1 MGTIGSPTVA
11 VRRAQGRSDGIGLP
25 ERRLIIV
32 VRADPVICGHSV
44 EARNLAEVALSRGYP
59 DVRLLTWPVATL
71 EAAGLPLKPVDRLQ
85 PYSPG
90 ITVERPEPVGD
101 YRVPDG
107 RHLAGLTGRLI
118 ELLAEPVPTTC
129 LSMYLAPHADVVT
142 NAVTAARAAGV
153 LTEVH
158 TIAKAVGSDVT
169 NVIRSCLREQ
179 RFGAAIAT
187 FTTFLAHDEVVAV
200 SEYTREL
207 IVAAAETVDERCGTL
222 FAQQCRARV
231 SVSYPPIDTSAYLD
245 LDPQAVDAELA
256 RRGLERDG
264 YVLFLSRV
272 TTAKG
277 IHDLV
282 AAFAESRARERVKLV
297 VAGTGP
303 ALPEV
308 RELAA
313 GDDRVVF
320 LTDVDDDEKPLLMRG
335 CTAYA
340 LPTKEQ
346 PDFVETF
353 GIALTEKL
361 LAGGGP
367 VITALTGGTGEAV
380 GDAAVIV
387 PAGDVAALTAAL
399 DRVVLEMSE
408 HERRVL
414 ERRGREHALTFDRVR
429 VFDELF
435 GSEMPSLPSHSLT
448 SGTD

>member
-1 MGTIGSPTVA
+1 MTH
-11 VRRAQGRSDGIGLP
+11 P
-25 ERRLIIV
+25 ERRLVIV
-32 VRADPVICGHSV
+32 VRADPVICGHSG
-44 EARNLAEVALSRGYP
+44 EARNLAEVALTRGFD
-59 DVRLLTWPVATL
+59 DVRLLTWPIATL
-71 EAAGLPLKPVDRLQ
+71 QAAGLPLKPMDRLQ
-85 PYSPG
+85 PYGAG

-107 RHLAGLTGRLI
+107 RGLAGLTGRLV

-129 LSMYLAPHADVVT
+129 LSMYLAPHANVVMD
-142 NAVTAARAAGV
+142 AVTAARAAGL
-153 LTEVH
+153 LTDVH

-179 RFGAAIAT
+179 RFGAAVALL
-187 FTTFLAHDEVVAV
+187 TTFLAHDEVVAV
-200 SEYTREL
+200 SEYTREQ
-207 IVAAAETVDERCGTL
+207 IVLSAEAVDAHCGTL

-231 SVSYPPIDTSAYLD
+231 TVSYPPIDTSAYLD
-245 LDPQAVDAELA
+245 IDPRAVDAALA

-272 TTAKG
+272 AKAKG

-282 AAFAESRARERVKLV
+282 SAYAASRARERVRLV

-303 ALPEV
+303 ALAEV

-335 CTAYA
+335 CATYA
-340 LPTKEQ
+340 LPTREE

-367 VITALTGGTGEAV
+367 VITTLTGGTGEAV
-380 GDAAVIV
+380 ADAAVIV
-387 PAGDVAALTAAL
+387 EAGDIAAWAAAL
-399 DRVVLEMSE
+399 DRVVLDMSE
-408 HERRVL
+408 HERRSL
-414 ERRGREHALTFDRVR
+414 ERRGREHALAFDRAR
-429 VFDELF
+429 VFDDLF
-435 GSEMPSLPSHSLT
+435 RPDPPMRPAAT
-448 SGTD
+448 SPLDEWQRAEPD

>member
-1 MGTIGSPTVA
+1 MTH
-11 VRRAQGRSDGIGLP
+11 P
-25 ERRLIIV
+25 ERRLVIV
-32 VRADPVICGHSV
+32 VRADPVICGHSG
-44 EARNLAEVALSRGYP
+44 EARNLAEVALTRGFD
-59 DVRLLTWPVATL
+59 DVRLLTWPIATL
-71 EAAGLPLKPVDRLQ
+71 QAAGLPLKPMDRLQ
-85 PYSPG
+85 PYGAG

-107 RHLAGLTGRLI
+107 RGLAGLTGRLV

-129 LSMYLAPHADVVT
+129 LSMYLAPHANVVMD
-142 NAVTAARAAGV
+142 AVTAARAAGL
-153 LTEVH
+153 LTDVH

-179 RFGAAIAT
+179 RFGAAVALL
-187 FTTFLAHDEVVAV
+187 TTFLAHDEVVAV
-200 SEYTREL
+200 SEYTREQ
-207 IVAAAETVDERCGTL
+207 IVLSAEAVDAHCGTL

-231 SVSYPPIDTSAYLD
+231 TVSYPPIDTSAYLD
-245 LDPQAVDAELA
+245 LDPRAVDAALA

-264 YVLFLSRV
+264 YVLFLSLV
-272 TTAKG
+272 AKAKG

-282 AAFAESRARERVKLV
+282 SAYAASRARERVRLV

-303 ALPEV
+303 ALAEV

-335 CTAYA
+335 CATYA
-340 LPTKEQ
+340 LPPREE

-367 VITALTGGTGEAV
+367 VITTLTGGTGEAV
-380 GDAAVIV
+380 ADAAVIV
-387 PAGDVAALTAAL
+387 EAGDIPAWTAAL
-399 DRVVLEMSE
+399 DRVVLDMSE
-408 HERRVL
+408 HERRSL
-414 ERRGREHALTFDRVR
+414 ERRGREHALAFDRAR
-429 VFDELF
+429 VFDDLF
-435 GSEMPSLPSHSLT
+435 RPEPAMRPAAT
-448 SGTD
+448 SPLDEWPRAEPV